1 MELINAKIS
10 AAGVINESEIIKYIL
25 NEDINSLSK
34 REMQKG
40 RQYYNSQH
48 DVLEKNFNERYIEE
62 TETTDGYEKE
72 KRRVFKNP
80 NRSNHHDVHSFHKL
94 LVDQKVSYMVGK
106 EPTISVKGAE
116 DDSTS
121 EEYEAFVA
129 DIADENFDEML
140 QKWVKGASN
149 KGYEVLHFYYDDD
162 GNLDYCIVPAEE
174 IIPIY
179 DSEYQKNLEEVIRYY
194 TVSVIKNGQ
203 TYRRRKVEWWKK
215 DGVIIGG
222 AFGKIVSSVVADVI
236 MPPLGLLIGGVNFTD
251 LKWVM
256 KPAEVVDGKEIAAV
270 TLNYGNF
277 LQATFDFL
285 IIAFSIFM
293 FIKLITKLTEKK
305 KAETPAAPPAP
316 PVLSKEE
323 VLLTEIRD
331 ILKEK

>member
-1 MELINAKIS
+1 MGKSSFLQEFKAF
-10 AAGVINESEIIKYIL
+10 A
-25 NEDINSLSK
+25 
-34 REMQKG
+34 MKG
-40 RQYYNSQH
+40 N
-48 DVLEKNFNERYIEE
+48 V
-62 TETTDGYEKE
+62 
-72 KRRVFKNP
+72 
-80 NRSNHHDVHSFHKL
+80 
-94 LVDQKVSYMVGK
+94 VDMAVG
-106 EPTISVKGAE
+106 
-116 DDSTS
+116 D
-121 EEYEAFVA
+121 
-129 DIADENFDEML
+129 
-140 QKWVKGASN
+140 
-149 KGYEVLHFYYDDD
+149 
-162 GNLDYCIVPAEE
+162 
-174 IIPIY
+174 
-179 DSEYQKNLEEVIRYY
+179 
-194 TVSVIKNGQ
+194 
-203 TYRRRKVEWWKK
+203 
-215 DGVIIGG
+215 IIGG

-305 KAETPAAPPAP
+305 KAKTPAAPPAP